1 MQSPLIVIA
10 QLDAQPEFAAQ
21 FRAALEPLIAA
32 TLQEPGCL
40 RYQLHQSLESP
51 HGWMLYEEWESETA
65 LLAHQQQPHYIAFA
79 SLASPW
85 FAARLTASALGAGKA
100 HHLSVETLT

>member
-1 MQSPLIVIA
+1 MPSPITVIA
-10 QLDAQPEFAAQ
+10 RLDAKPEFADR
-21 FRAALEPLIAA
+21 FRAALNPLIAA

-51 HGWMLYEEWESETA
+51 HGWMLHEEWESEAA
-65 LLAHQQQPHYIAFA
+65 LDDHQQQPHFIAFA

-85 FAARLTASALGAGKA
+85 FANRVVSRYRR
-100 HHLSVETLT
+100 V

>member
-1 MQSPLIVIA
+1 MSSPVTVIA
-10 QLDAQPEFAAQ
+10 QLDAKPDYADR
-21 FRAALEPLIAA
+21 FRAALNPLIAA

-51 HGWMLYEEWESETA
+51 HSWMLYEEWESETA

-85 FAARLTASALGAGKA
+85 FANRVVSRYRRA
-100 HHLSVETLT
+100 

>member
-1 MQSPLIVIA
+1 MPSPITVIA
-10 QLDAQPEFAAQ
+10 RLDAKPEFADR
-21 FRAALEPLIAA
+21 FRAALNPLIAA

-51 HGWMLYEEWESETA
+51 HGWMLHEEWESETA
-65 LLAHQQQPHYIAFA
+65 LLAHQQQPHFIAFA

-85 FAARLTASALGAGKA
+85 FANRVVSRYRR
-100 HHLSVETLT
+100 V